1 MATYLYKVIRRV
13 RRIAGHHNPLV
24 EVPERGVGV
33 IASRGQDNRPLLVHR
48 LVAGHW
54 VAWVSL
60 VPVAGARE
68 RAVRA
73 RAIVHGVQGPFGR
86 VSALENESVCAASK
100 VERDERVGQRLVAWV
115 ELGLLA
121 ATLQATRCRQG
132 AKDAQTRSLLLRT

>member
-13 RRIAGHHNPLV
+13 RRIAGHHYALV

-60 VPVAGARE
+60 PVD
-68 RAVRA
+68 
-73 RAIVHGVQGPFGR
+73 PL
-86 VSALENESVCAASK
+86 VSAWR
-100 VERDERVGQRLVAWV
+100 VERRGEFSPLGPLASCFLALGFG
-115 ELGLLA
+115 LGLVGTVSA
-121 ATLQATRCRQG
+121 RR
-132 AKDAQTRSLLLRT
+132 